1 MRRAQKPSSGVRT
14 SEHIEAFQWDLS
26 KLDEIPKQVETLTKR
41 YEDLNQVFIVA
52 GLQRSSPFDKPG
64 KLDFKDVDL
73 EIQTNLVA
81 PIYLIAAFLPVLE
94 KRSDPVLAVVSSSLA
109 LLPAPRTPVYN
120 ATKVRRHGRG
130 PC

>member
-1 MRRAQKPSSGVRT
+1 MRRAHRLGSRVRT

-41 YEDLNQVFIVA
+41 YEDLNHVFIVA

-81 PIYLIAAFLPVLE
+81 PIHLIAAFLPVLE

-120 ATKVRRHGRG
+120 ATKVRRHGAG
-130 PC
+130 AC